1 MDKDMDVPP
10 ILEFWVFGCE
20 MRSPLDN
27 KKSPDL
33 LAFRQPDR
41 FRRTSEDA
49 QSVQN
54 QRHAG
59 QAQSKNF

>member
-20 MRSPLDN
+20 MRPPLDN

-33 LAFRQPDR
+33 LTFRQPGR
-41 FRRTSEDA
+41 FRHISEDA